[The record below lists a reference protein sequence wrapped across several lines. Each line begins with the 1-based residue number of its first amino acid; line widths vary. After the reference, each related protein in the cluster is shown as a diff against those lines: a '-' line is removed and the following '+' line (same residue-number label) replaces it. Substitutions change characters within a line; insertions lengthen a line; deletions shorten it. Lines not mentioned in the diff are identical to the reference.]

1 MSSKLNPRN
10 LLILAVLLILAGVP
24 TALLVS
30 SHSGSNHSLTPS
42 PIKQPV
48 TGDPQI
54 GIDCG
59 LGATQA
65 VLNGT
70 GYPVASS
77 ETGAFQTLPNCT
89 WVGDLGITAGL
100 ANDGTNEPLVTDQD
114 ETFTTVNTVIGGG
127 FTVDI
132 VYLQN
137 ATSTVNGFDI
147 TVSWNTNVLR
157 AVEFDQ
163 SGLPWFAQ
171 GPFTASVSG
180 IDNKAGT
187 ARLEQVIGPQL
198 PGDFVFF
205 RIRFDVVGV
214 GTSGLTILNDLISNP
229 GVVVHGHVSGAF
241 DSETFFDSGHTLN
254 WVASFTNSTPIVP
267 GVADSF
273 TATVTGGVGAL
284 SYAWQFD
291 GTTNAAFVSEA
302 AGNPV
307 TITIPTATQ
316 TGTKIILRVT
326 DSATPTPNVIFVVLH
341 LSLTVN
347 VLGLR
352 TFATGA
358 PQTFTG
364 AWLGGFPPYTGNW
377 RFCPGVLPTVASVDC
392 TTPAPTIASQPG
404 QTNPR
409 TVTYTRAGV
418 YTNTLKITDTASP
431 VLGSASSVTYTYF
444 VNVTGAL
451 QAYTLTLSS
460 NATTDVTFKPVLFTV
475 TAAYSSGYTPS
486 LRSSTIAVR
495 FLFGDGSFALSTIT
509 MATGGANTTSVTHS
523 YLSGGSPIA
532 FVTGQESAASA
543 ISAIQEASN
552 RITETIIPPVI
563 PSFTWNPPS
572 PTAGQTVTF
581 TATGTGGTS
590 PYTFSWDFN
599 DSSTGAGN
607 PVTHVFAT
615 AGKFNVTVAATDSGT
630 TFLQQIGKTTIQ
642 VQVGPATGITADF
655 TFSPTSPTVGQAVT
669 FTATASGGSGPL
681 TYSWKFGDGT
691 TGTGTSIM
699 HTYNAKGSFS
709 VVLNVT
715 DSSTPVKFAVATH
728 TATVTPLALV
738 VGITG
743 PTTGTVG
750 TAVTFTAAASG
761 GTTAYSFAWTAT
773 GGTPASGTGASFSTT
788 YNVKGTR
795 TVSVIVTDANAKT
808 ASASATI
815 TIAPLTLGVTIAGPT
830 TGSSGTAVTFTA
842 TVTGGTTPYSFAWT
856 ATGGSPASGTG
867 VSFTT
872 TYTVTTTT
880 TFTVSVTATDGN
892 AATATASTTISIS
905 PTIVAPTV
913 TMSCPATGTV
923 GSAVACT
930 ATGSGGVTPYS
941 FAWTAT
947 GGTPAGGSG
956 ASFSTTYSVK
966 GSKTINVVLTG
977 SHHCRSNNGHSGC
990 SRHIHGDRLR
1000 RDNILHVCMDCYRWD
1015 TC

>member
-1 MSSKLNPRN
+1 MWVFRKT
-10 LLILAVLLILAGVP
+10 LLSYLPLFNKNGARFVPVASVILLLAL
-24 TALLVS
+24 TSLLVP
-30 SHSGSNHSLTPS
+30 SLYNFNVNDHMRGHRTPAQL
-42 PIKQPV
+42 PPF
-48 TGDPQI
+48 PQETKI
-54 GIDCG
+54 GIGCG
-59 LGATQA
+59 LGSTAA
-65 VLNGT
+65 ALNGT
-70 GYPVASS
+70 TFPVAPS
-77 ETGAFQTLPNCT
+77 ETGAFETLPNCT
-89 WVGDLGITAGL
+89 WVGDVGTHSGA
-100 ANDGTNEPLVTDQD
+100 ASDGTTEPLVTDQD
-114 ETFTTVNTVIGGG
+114 ETFSTISTKIGGG
-127 FTVDI
+127 FTADI

-171 GPFTASVSG
+171 GPFTAS
-180 IDNKAGT
+180 
-187 ARLEQVIGPQL
+187 
-198 PGDFVFF
+198 
-205 RIRFDVVGV
+205 
-214 GTSGLTILNDLISNP
+214 
-229 GVVVHGHVSGAF
+229 VSGAF

-880 TFTVSVTATDGN
+880 TFTVSVT
-892 AATATASTTISIS
+892 
-905 PTIVAPTV
+905 VYV
-913 TMSCPATGTV
+913 V
-923 GSAVACT
+923 
-930 ATGSGGVTPYS
+930 
-941 FAWTAT
+941 
-947 GGTPAGGSG
+947 
-956 ASFSTTYSVK
+956 VK
-966 GSKTINVVLTG
+966 L
-977 SHHCRSNNGHSGC
+977 
-990 SRHIHGDRLR
+990 
-1000 RDNILHVCMDCYRWD
+1000 
-1015 TC
+1015 